1 MRKST
6 LKFALIGILLIF
18 AIAPV
23 LILGVVGTFS
33 IIGYSNDVRMN
44 ELSTVSMS
52 KAGAVETIMSG
63 YIADATAL
71 SKMDTVV

>member
-52 KAGAVETIMSG
+52 KAGAV
-63 YIADATAL
+63 
-71 SKMDTVV
+71 